1 MKILSE
7 VFLVTYSILYGIMLN
22 SSMGLSLFPFG
33 RLSMSITALKRILVS
48 LTCINIAPFV
58 VFSLVLYHLEAN
70 TENITPSI
78 DSLFGVFLLS
88 TIMFVFYRLIQ
99 VIIAWNYKWLYDFD
113 KEKFDEHGHNQKE
126 RVLFVA
132 DSSKEGHIFSVF
144 LYIVLFA
151 IGWIMVYKTYPI

>member
-58 VFSLVLYHLEAN
+58 VFSFVLYHLEAN
-70 TENITPSI
+70 TGNISPSI

-88 TIMFVFYRLIQ
+88 MIVFVFYRFVQ
-99 VIIAWNYKWLYDFD
+99 VIIAWNHEWLYDFH
-113 KEKFDEHGHNQKE
+113 KELLSKNVREKI
-126 RVLFVA
+126 RFVA
-132 DSSKEGHIFSVF
+132 KSRPEGHIFSIF

-151 IGWIMVYKTYPI
+151 IGWIMIHKIYPWNVG

>member
-33 RLSMSITALKRILVS
+33 RLCMSITALKRILVS

-78 DSLFGVFLLS
+78 DSLFGVFLF
-88 TIMFVFYRLIQ
+88 INDCVC
-99 VIIAWNYKWLYDFD
+99 
-113 KEKFDEHGHNQKE
+113 
-126 RVLFVA
+126 
-132 DSSKEGHIFSVF
+132 F
-144 LYIVLFA
+144 LQIDPSYHCLELQMA
-151 IGWIMVYKTYPI
+151 L